1 MDTLEKHLRVNHL
14 FSYYEP
20 LLTDR
25 QREMIHYY
33 YEENYSLHEIAE
45 ILGVSRNAV
54 HDQLK
59 RTVEKLEDYEAKL
72 GLLKQAETRSTII
85 EQLEASTEDAA
96 QLALLEQ
103 LKKVE

>member
-1 MDTLEKHLRVNHL
+1 MDTLEKHLRVNQL
-14 FSYYEP
+14 FAYYKP
-20 LLTDR
+20 LLTDH

-59 RTVEKLEDYEAKL
+59 RTVDKLEDYEQKL
-72 GLLKQAETRSTII
+72 GLLKHAETRSAII
-85 EQLEASTEDAA
+85 EQLEASIDDEG